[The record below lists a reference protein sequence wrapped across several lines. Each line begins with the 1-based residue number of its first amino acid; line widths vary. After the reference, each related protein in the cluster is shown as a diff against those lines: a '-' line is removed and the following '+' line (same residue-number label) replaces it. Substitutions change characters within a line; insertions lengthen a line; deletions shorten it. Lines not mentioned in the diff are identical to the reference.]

1 MNTVVTALPYF
12 QERAER
18 VASAINA
25 EFIHYHSGLFS
36 ELYRTTQRIVA
47 IMAIG
52 IVIRNI
58 APLIHDKWTDPAVV
72 VISPDMQYAIP
83 VLGGHHGAND
93 LVYLLQERCGL
104 TPVIT
109 TATEATGREA
119 VEVLANREHL
129 RIVNTRSTRQA
140 NASVLT
146 GSAKVYRLP
155 GPGMVIAG
163 SGVSF
168 LVADGPYSVGIGCRL
183 GTSADE
189 IVHAIHSACETAG
202 ISQEDIAIYAT
213 GGIKTHESGL
223 LDAVRTLGRNIIF
236 LNHSDL
242 SEVAPPSQ
250 SAASRFGLPGVA
262 EPAALAV
269 SVHHH
274 LILEKQIYG
283 NVTIAIAE

>member
-1 MNTVVTALPYF
+1 MSTVVTALPYF
-12 QERAER
+12 QEQGER
-18 VASAINA
+18 IAKAINA
-25 EFIHYHSGLFS
+25 EFIPYRSGLFS
-36 ELYRTTQRIVA
+36 ELFQTTQRIVA

-93 LVYLLQERCGL
+93 LAYLLQERCNL

-119 VEVLANREHL
+119 VEVLATRENL
-129 RIVNTRSTRQA
+129 RVINTRSTRQA
-140 NASVLT
+140 NASVLI
-146 GSAKVYRLP
+146 GNAGVYRVP

-168 LVADGPYSVGIGCRL
+168 LVADGPYVVGIGCRL

-189 IVHAIHSACETAG
+189 IIQAIHSACDTAG
-202 ISQEDIAIYAT
+202 VHPEDIAIYAS
-213 GGIKTHESGL
+213 GAIKSHESGL
-223 LDAVRTLGRNIIF
+223 LEAVRTMGRNIIF
-236 LNHSDL
+236 LSPADL
-242 SEVAPPSQ
+242 NQETPPSD